1 MTWMRKRRWAAPG
14 GEGLVLSAV
23 VAGRHPAVVRRDRD
37 CGGGRPSAL
46 VRSACPFRL
55 EGTAVLNYVSYVLDD
70 DRVQR

>member
-1 MTWMRKRRWAAPG
+1 MTWTQKRRWAAPG

-23 VAGRHPAVVRRDRD
+23 VAGRPPAVVHRDKD
-37 CGGGRPSAL
+37 CGAGRPSAL

-55 EGTAVLNYVSYVLDD
+55 EGTAVLNYVLYVFDD